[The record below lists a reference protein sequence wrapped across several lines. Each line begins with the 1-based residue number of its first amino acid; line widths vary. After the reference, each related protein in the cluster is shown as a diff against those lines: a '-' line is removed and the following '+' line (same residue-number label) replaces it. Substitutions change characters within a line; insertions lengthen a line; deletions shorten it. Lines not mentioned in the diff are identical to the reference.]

1 MGLGFQQLGD
11 FLGQIDPD
19 WAPGDAATATDT
31 AAGIELVVPGS
42 QFVGQPL
49 TVARADG
56 VSCWGTG
63 GVGKVGVE
71 ARVPAAMSDD
81 RFVDKVVDFVDT

>member
-31 AAGIELVVPGS
+31 SAGIELVVPGS
-42 QFVGQPL
+42 QFV
-49 TVARADG
+49 V
-56 VSCWGTG
+56 
-63 GVGKVGVE
+63 
-71 ARVPAAMSDD
+71 
-81 RFVDKVVDFVDT
+81 